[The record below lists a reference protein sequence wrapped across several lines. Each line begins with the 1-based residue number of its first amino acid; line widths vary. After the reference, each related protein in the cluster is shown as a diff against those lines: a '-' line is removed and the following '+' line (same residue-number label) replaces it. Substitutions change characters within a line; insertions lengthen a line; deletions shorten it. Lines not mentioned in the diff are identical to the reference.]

1 MKYCMDTWFF
11 IKLSEKDPTAL
22 KLIKETKKN
31 SFVVPTVTVL
41 ELTRIAIRKGKLKDI
56 NDLISSLI
64 RAKNIEVIDCDIKI
78 AGKAGEISAIYNIP
92 TVDSIIVTTAILNK
106 CHKLLSDDSHF
117 DKLQKN
123 KLFKK
128 YCW

>member
-1 MKYCMDTWFF
+1 MDTWFF
-11 IKLSEKDPTAL
+11 IKLSEKDLTAM

-31 SFVVPTVTVL
+31 SFIVPTVTIL

-64 RAKNIEVIDCDIKI
+64 GAENIEVIDCNIKI
-78 AGKAGEISAIYNIP
+78 ASKAGEISATYNIP
-92 TVDSIIVTTAILNK
+92 TVDSIIATTAIIYK

-123 KLFKK
+123 KLIKK